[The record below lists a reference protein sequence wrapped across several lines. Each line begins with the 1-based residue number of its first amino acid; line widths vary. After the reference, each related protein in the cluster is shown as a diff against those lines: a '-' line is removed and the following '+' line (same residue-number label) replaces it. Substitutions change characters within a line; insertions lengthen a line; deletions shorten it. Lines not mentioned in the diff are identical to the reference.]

1 MSDLRHDRFAQ
12 VYAIADRYAARFP
25 EGNTPLGYLARLT
38 EELGEIAVEVQR
50 LEGAP
55 AKIAKH
61 GDGEVAAL
69 ADEVEDLLHT
79 AFGLLRLYGAESIFE
94 RVVDRE
100 FAKTI

>member
-1 MSDLRHDRFAQ
+1 MSDHRQDRFAQ
-12 VYAIADRYAARFP
+12 LYAIADRYAERFP
-25 EGNTPLGYLARLT
+25 EGNTPLGHLARLT

-55 AKIAKH
+55 AKLAKH
-61 GDGEVAAL
+61 GAGDVGAL

-79 AFGLLRLYGAESIFE
+79 VFGLLRHYGAETIFE

-100 FAKTI
+100 FAKTV